1 MRIFVIQNK
10 SYLMDKA
17 KIQDFLEKIK
27 FKYKVSILNE
37 NTLEETFHIRLSR
50 LNVFLATCSFIAI
63 CFIINSLLIIKTPL
77 KQFLPGYENS
87 IVRAEFIQNAITVDS
102 LYNEVQKQNSYI
114 KVMQSIIAGDIKVEK
129 VVPLDSLALKKRE
142 AVLMTK
148 SEKEKEFCEEFEQEE
163 QYNLSIL
170 SSPKQEK
177 TVVFFRPAKGIILN
191 KYNPKKGHYGVDI
204 ATSENE
210 NVMAVLNGTVIY
222 TGFTIDEGY
231 VIAIQHE
238 NEFISIYKNNTQLLK
253 GLGTNVKSG
262 ETIAITGSERKSSQ
276 KLHLHFEMWQ
286 KGKTINPEEHIIF

>member
-1 MRIFVIQNK
+1 MNK
-10 SYLMDKA
+10 A
-17 KIQDFLEKIK
+17 QIQDFLEKIK

-50 LNVFLATCSFIAI
+50 LNVFLATCTFIAI

-102 LYNEVQKQNSYI
+102 LYNEVKKQNNYI
-114 KVMQSIIAGDIKVEK
+114 KVMQSVIAGDIKVEK

-142 AVLMTK
+142 EVLMTK
-148 SEKEKEFCEEFEQEE
+148 SEKEKEFCENFEQEE

-170 SSPKQEK
+170 TSPKQEK
-177 TVVFFRPAKGIILN
+177 TFVFFRPVKGIILN
-191 KYNPKKGHYGVDI
+191 KFNPKKGHYGIDI
-204 ATSENE
+204 TTTENE
-210 NVMAVLNGTVIY
+210 NVLSVLNGTVIY

-238 NEFISIYKNNTQLLK
+238 NDYISIYKNNTQLLK
-253 GLGTNVKSG
+253 GVGVNVKSG
-262 ETIAITGSERKSSQ
+262 ETIAIAGSNVKGS
-276 KLHLHFEMWQ
+276 KNLHLHFELWQ
-286 KGKTINPEEHIIF
+286 KGKTLNPEEHIIF